1 MSGVDLLGT
10 LAGLL
15 TTAAFVPQVIKTWRS
30 RSAED
35 ISLVMYSLFSAGVL
49 LWLLYGIALRSLPI
63 VAANGVTLVLALSVL
78 VLKLYYLRHRRRA
91 LAAAGERPL

>member
-1 MSGVDLLGT
+1 
-10 LAGLL
+10 
-15 TTAAFVPQVIKTWRS
+15 
-30 RSAED
+30 
-35 ISLVMYSLFSAGVL
+35 VL

-78 VLKLYYLRHRRRA
+78 ALKLYYLRHRRRA

>member
-1 MSGVDLLGT
+1 MNGIDLLGT

-15 TTAAFVPQVIKTWRS
+15 TTAAFVPQAIKTWRS

-63 VAANGVTLVLALSVL
+63 VAANVVTLVLALSVL
-78 VLKLYYLRHRRRA
+78 TLKLYYMRRRRRA